1 MGRMLRPFLL
11 TFALLVT
18 SLQADE
24 DVLRPQGRP
33 VPLSAPPP
41 LGIVHSPW
49 ALGIE
54 LGGMLSF
61 FGQNITQ
68 HQAPTYQSNLTN
80 GSGIGPFLTIA
91 IDYALTDAL
100 GIQAQ
105 LGYEQVHYSMS
116 GFYDAPCETPPGSG
130 FFIPTRIERS
140 SSQTI
145 AYWTG
150 GFALRY
156 RTESEWIL
164 QGGIA
169 YHSRS
174 NASVSTTDTIT
185 SGTCQFFDDVG
196 TPIGQRRT
204 TSGSNTNDF
213 AAARLSLNVSVGYR
227 VPLSENVVLI
237 PRLGGQ
243 LFLNPLAGDNVTSGF
258 HPVLGQIYT
267 FTNRQL
273 HALQLALSLWFNI

>member
-1 MGRMLRPFLL
+1 MGRMVRTFLL
-11 TFALLVT
+11 TFVLLVT

-24 DVLRPQGRP
+24 DVLRPQGKP
-33 VPLSAPPP
+33 EPLSV
-41 LGIVHSPW
+41 LSSRGIVHSPW

-61 FGQNITQ
+61 FGQDITQ
-68 HQAPTYQSNLTN
+68 HQAPTYQSNLTS
-80 GSGIGPFLTIA
+80 GSGIGPFLNLA

-100 GIQAQ
+100 GIQAR
-105 LGYEQVHYSMS
+105 LGYEQVHYSMN
-116 GFYDAPCETPPGSG
+116 GIYDAPCETPPGSG

-156 RTESEWIL
+156 RTESEWII
-164 QGGIA
+164 QGGVT

-174 NASVSTTDTIT
+174 NASFSTTDTIT
-185 SGTCQFFDDVG
+185 TVTCQFYDDFG
-196 TPIGQRRT
+196 SPIGQRRT
-204 TSGSNTNDF
+204 ASSSNTSDF
-213 AAARLSLNVSVGYR
+213 AAARWSLDVSVGYR
-227 VPLSENVVLI
+227 IPLSENVVFI

-243 LFLNPLAGDNVTSGF
+243 LFLSPLAGDDVTSGF

-267 FTNRQL
+267 FANRRL
-273 HALQLALSLWFNI
+273 HALQLALGLWFNI

>member
-1 MGRMLRPFLL
+1 MGRMLRTFLL
-11 TFALLVT
+11 TFVLLVT

-24 DVLRPQGRP
+24 DVLRPHGKPEP
-33 VPLSAPPP
+33 VSASPPR
-41 LGIVHSPW
+41 GIVHSPW

-54 LGGMLSF
+54 LGGMLSL
-61 FGQNITQ
+61 FGQDITQ
-68 HQAPTYQSNLTN
+68 HQTPTYQSNLTS
-80 GSGIGPFLTIA
+80 GSGIGPFLNLA

-100 GIQAQ
+100 GIQAR

-156 RTESEWIL
+156 RTESEWII
-164 QGGIA
+164 QGGVT

-174 NASVSTTDTIT
+174 NASFSTTDTIT
-185 SGTCQFFDDVG
+185 TVTCQFYDNFG

-204 TSGSNTNDF
+204 SSGSNTNDF
-213 AAARLSLNVSVGYR
+213 AAARWSLDVSVGYR
-227 VPLSENVVLI
+227 IPLSENVVLI

-243 LFLNPLAGDNVTSGF
+243 LFLNPLADDDATSGF
-258 HPVLGQIYT
+258 HPVLGRIYT
-267 FTNRQL
+267 FASRRL
-273 HALQLALSLWFNI
+273 HALQLALGLWFNI